1 MKRPEWTFISNH
13 GIVLSYVAMHPMAT
27 IQKIAQEAGL
37 SIRAVQNIITD
48 LEKASYVEKHKEGRC
63 NYYSV
68 YTELPL
74 RHRLLKKYSVR
85 DILMAIGYKPKSHRQ
100 SV

>member
-1 MKRPEWTFISNH
+1 MKKGEWTFLSNH
-13 GIVLSYVAMHPMAT
+13 GIVLGYIAKHPMAT
-27 IQKIAQEAGL
+27 FQKIAQEAGL
-37 SIRAVQNIITD
+37 SIRGVQNIITD
-48 LEKASYVEKHKEGRC
+48 LEKAHYIEKHKEGRC

-85 DILMAIGYKPKSHRQ
+85 DILMAIGCNPNSHSQ
-100 SV
+100 SA